1 MAKEKQAVKPT
12 EQPTEPVQAQEKRVC
27 DNPGSLYE
35 GMELPRTRKEARER
49 IETLLGVIRDE
60 TQVLADMIDPMGQM
74 WARDIQGRI
83 DNHLTEIL
91 LDVCIVSVD

>member
-12 EQPTEPVQAQEKRVC
+12 TEAEPVQAQEKRTC
-27 DNPGSLYE
+27 DAPGSIYE

-49 IETLLGVIRDE
+49 IELLLGVIRDE
-60 TQVLADMIDPMGQM
+60 TQELVDMIDPMGQM
-74 WARDIQGRI
+74 WSRLIQERI
-83 DNHLTEIL
+83 NNHLTEVL